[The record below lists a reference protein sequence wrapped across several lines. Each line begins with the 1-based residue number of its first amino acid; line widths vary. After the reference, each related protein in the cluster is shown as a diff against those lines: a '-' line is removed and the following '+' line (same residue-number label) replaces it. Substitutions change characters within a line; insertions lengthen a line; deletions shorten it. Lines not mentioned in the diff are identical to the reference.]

1 MDDIDPGRLGRH
13 GLAARHRDAGVVG
26 EFEGHVFN
34 DMAKVGT
41 LAEPL
46 DEAPRAPSGAVML
59 VEAWESSQQPIDEAG
74 EITALAT
81 GEVLEVQGHRQHRL
95 VAEDVGAG
103 QRPNGADLHGAM
115 PGGA

>member
-1 MDDIDPGRLGRH
+1 MHDIDPGRLGRH
-13 GLAARHRDAGVVG
+13 GLPAGHRDAGLVG
-26 EFEGHVFN
+26 EFERHVFN

-46 DEAPRAPSGAVML
+46 DEAPGAPCRAVML
-59 VEAWESSQQPIDEAG
+59 VEAWQPRQQPIDEAG
-74 EITALAT
+74 QITALAT

-103 QRPNGADLHGAM
+103 QGPNGADLHGAM
-115 PGGA
+115 SGGA